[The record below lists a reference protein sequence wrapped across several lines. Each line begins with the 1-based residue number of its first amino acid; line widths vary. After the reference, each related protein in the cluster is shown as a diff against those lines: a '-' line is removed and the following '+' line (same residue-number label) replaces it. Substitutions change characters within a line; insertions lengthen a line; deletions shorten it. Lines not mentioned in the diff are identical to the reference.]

1 MHGGKV
7 PSPIATVRRN
17 RRRLPSRLPSRVRV
31 RVWAC
36 AFPVK
41 GRRIYRL
48 WKMAR
53 KTAAAMSFVAFG
65 DQGKQVANE
74 VDPAALVPHS
84 LEHP

>member
-1 MHGGKV
+1 
-7 PSPIATVRRN
+7 
-17 RRRLPSRLPSRVRV
+17 
-31 RVWAC
+31 
-36 AFPVK
+36 
-41 GRRIYRL
+41 
-48 WKMAR
+48 MAR